1 MAGGLGE
8 EGSDK
13 DRAKDEA
20 TSHEGIQQLEER
32 PGPDGAQHEHH
43 QRVPRGVE
51 VPNSEGCTEVGEEKE
66 DKVIDPGK
74 AYDAATRSE
83 NIEAEEAEFESIVDD
98 KLLEDVGSEDGSND
112 TAHGTTRPNK
122 VDGLSGNSNID
133 SKEYLGGAD
142 NAVDQ
147 AHGDA
152 AHPQG
157 RHHHEE
163 IEGRSWY

>member
-51 VPNSEGCTEVGEEKE
+51 VPNSEGCTEVG
-66 DKVIDPGK
+66 D
-74 AYDAATRSE
+74 
-83 NIEAEEAEFESIVDD
+83 
-98 KLLEDVGSEDGSND
+98 
-112 TAHGTTRPNK
+112 
-122 VDGLSGNSNID
+122 
-133 SKEYLGGAD
+133 
-142 NAVDQ
+142 
-147 AHGDA
+147 
-152 AHPQG
+152 
-157 RHHHEE
+157 
-163 IEGRSWY
+163 